1 MILRPAQLMTGVG
14 CFALM
19 VGCSDPQAG
28 MKEMVRAH
36 LTDPQSAE
44 FGRFERVDSKN
55 RDWACL
61 EVNSRGGGG
70 GLIGVQASRFV
81 SSANQNKWV
90 FQGIAGTFDE
100 CKRMIHDMQPFEGGA
115 R

>member
-1 MILRPAQLMTGVG
+1 MNLRSAQSTIGVG
-14 CFALM
+14 CFAFM

-36 LTDPQSAE
+36 LTDPRSAE
-44 FGRFERVDSKN
+44 FGRYEQVNSKN

-61 EVNSRGGGG
+61 EVNSRGSGGG
-70 GLIGVQASRFV
+70 MMGAQASRFV
-81 SSANQNKWV
+81 SSASQNKWV

-100 CKRMIHDMQPFEGGA
+100 CNKMIHEMQPFEGGA
-115 R
+115 L